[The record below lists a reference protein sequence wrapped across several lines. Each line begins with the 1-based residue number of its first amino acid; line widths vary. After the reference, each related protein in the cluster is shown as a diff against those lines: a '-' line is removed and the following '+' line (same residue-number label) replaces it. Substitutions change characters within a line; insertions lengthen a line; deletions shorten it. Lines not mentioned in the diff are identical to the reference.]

1 MESKLGKA
9 AKTKESREEKL
20 QHHENMHGWWCKD
33 GDRMHT
39 KLCMQCVTPADT
51 PSLFS

>member
-39 KLCMQCVTPADT
+39 KLCMQCVTPVDT